1 MRKMLLIIISAIAV
15 FALVACTGNKVDES
29 TSKKIISKAEGIVSL
44 LNEAKYKEVHEKF
57 ESKMKAGL
65 PEEKMKDLTPVIE
78 KAGTFEKIEKQSIEE
93 KDGLYTVILVAKYSK
108 EQRTFIITYND
119 KEEIAGLFIK

>member
-57 ESKMKAGL
+57 NSKMKAGL

>member
-57 ESKMKAGL
+57 DSKMKAGL

-108 EQRTFIITYND
+108 EQRTLSLIHI
-119 KEEIAGLFIK
+119 

>member
-57 ESKMKAGL
+57 DSKMKAGL
-65 PEEKMKDLTPVIE
+65 PEEKMKDPTPVIE